1 MREQL
6 ENYIRILKEKLE
18 KSKQNSWDYDDYSM
32 GIIDGKEAERE
43 QVILEL
49 EEIYH
54 QVYGRYEVL

>member
-18 KSKQNSWDYDDYSM
+18 ESKKNLWDYDDYGL
-32 GIIDGKEAERE
+32 GIINGKEEERE

-54 QVYGRYEVL
+54 QVYGGEG

>member
-18 KSKQNSWDYDDYSM
+18 ESKKEVFGFYSDLEV
-32 GIIDGKEAERE
+32 GFIIGKEAERE

-49 EEIYH
+49 EEIYR
-54 QVYGRYEVL
+54 QEL

>member
-54 QVYGRYEVL
+54 QVLRMKMT

>member
-54 QVYGRYEVL
+54 QVYERYEVL